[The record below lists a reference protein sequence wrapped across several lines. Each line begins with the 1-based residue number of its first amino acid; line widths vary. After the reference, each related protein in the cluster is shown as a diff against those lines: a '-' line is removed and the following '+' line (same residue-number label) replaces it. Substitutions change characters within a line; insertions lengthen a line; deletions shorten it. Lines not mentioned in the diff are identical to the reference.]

1 MTFLMKKLIPLIAL
15 VIFVYYAKQE
25 TQVVDRPV
33 VSASAFASQIGKT
46 FARGDS
52 GTQVSGRGNVSRI
65 LSDDKDG
72 SRHQRFVLELPSG
85 QTVLIAHNID
95 LAPRIGGLSDGDDV
109 FFHGEYEWNT
119 AGGIVHWTH
128 RDPNGRH
135 AGGWLKHNGQR
146 YD

>member
-1 MTFLMKKLIPLIAL
+1 MKKLIPLIAI

-25 TQVVDRPV
+25 TQVIDSPV

-46 FARGDS
+46 FARTDS
-52 GTQVSGRGNVSRI
+52 GAQVSGNGRVSRI
-65 LSDDKDG
+65 LSDEKDG
-72 SRHQRFVLELPSG
+72 SRHQRFILDMPSG
-85 QTVLIAHNID
+85 QTLLIAHNID
-95 LAPRIGGLSDGDDV
+95 LAPRISSLTEGDDV

-119 AGGIVHWTH
+119 EGGIVHWTH

-135 AGGWLKHNGQR
+135 VGGWLKHNGRR

>member
-1 MTFLMKKLIPLIAL
+1 MKKLIPLIAI
-15 VIFVYYAKQE
+15 VIFAYYAKQE
-25 TQVVDRPV
+25 TQVVDRPA

-46 FARGDS
+46 FAIADS
-52 GTQVSGRGNVSRI
+52 GKQVSGNGRVSRI

-72 SRHQRFVLELPSG
+72 SRHQRFILDLPSG

-95 LAPRIGGLSDGDDV
+95 LAQRVSGLSEGDDV

-119 AGGIVHWTH
+119 QGGIVHWTH
-128 RDPNGRH
+128 RDPNGGH
-135 AGGWLKHNGQR
+135 VGGWLKHNGQR

>member
-1 MTFLMKKLIPLIAL
+1 MKKLIPLIAI
-15 VIFVYYAKQE
+15 VIFAYYAKQE

-46 FARGDS
+46 FAKSDS
-52 GTQVSGRGNVSRI
+52 GMQVSGNGRVSRI

-72 SRHQRFVLELPSG
+72 SRHQRFILDMPSG

-95 LAPRIGGLSDGDDV
+95 LAPRISGLNEGDDV

-119 AGGIVHWTH
+119 EGGIVHWTH
-128 RDPNGRH
+128 RDPNDRH
-135 AGGWLKHNGQR
+135 VGGWLKHNGRR

>member
-1 MTFLMKKLIPLIAL
+1 MKKLIPLIAI
-15 VIFVYYAKQE
+15 VIFAYYASQE
-25 TQVVDRPV
+25 TQVIDRPA

-46 FARGDS
+46 FARTDS
-52 GTQVSGRGNVSRI
+52 GAQVSGNGRVSRI

-72 SRHQRFVLELPSG
+72 SRHQRFVLDMPSG

-95 LAPRIGGLSDGDDV
+95 LAPRISGLSEGDDV

-119 AGGIVHWTH
+119 EGGIVHWTH

-135 AGGWLKHNGQR
+135 VGGWLKHNGQR

>member
-1 MTFLMKKLIPLIAL
+1 MKKLIPLIA
-15 VIFVYYAKQE
+15 FVAFAYYASQQ
-25 TQVVDRPV
+25 TQVVDRPA

-46 FARGDS
+46 FAKEDS
-52 GTQVSGRGNVSRI
+52 GAQISGRGSVSRI

-95 LAPRIGGLSDGDDV
+95 LAPRISGLSEGDDV
-109 FFHGEYEWNT
+109 FFHGQYEWNT
-119 AGGIVHWTH
+119 EGGVVHWTH

-135 AGGWLKHNGQR
+135 AGGWLKHKGQR